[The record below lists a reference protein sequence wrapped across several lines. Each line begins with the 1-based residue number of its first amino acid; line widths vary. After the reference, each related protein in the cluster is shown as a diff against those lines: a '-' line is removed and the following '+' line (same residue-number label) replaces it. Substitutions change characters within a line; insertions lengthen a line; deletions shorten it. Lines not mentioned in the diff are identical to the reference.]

1 MENFLMN
8 VLGVAAIAAML
19 YGMLVMWRNID
30 RELDKMEREAKLKK
44 QRGQSGTYK
53 LRRPSP
59 CSAEKVVGII
69 NLVS

>member
-1 MENFLMN
+1 MN

-44 QRGQSGTYK
+44 QRGQSRTYK